1 MKLTNDCKN
10 IFIDN
15 SEFKDYFEQ
24 VQGNVDSIEILAQ
37 YNCCENLEIS
47 SQANLKNKVIPIA
60 ISSSLCVNPLEYY
73 LNFALKNSILDVI
86 PQRAYI
92 FDGANFCCS
101 DFNFVKSGLIEEEIL
116 NGLDLDCSTTYSIYY
131 IQRGEHITNDELY
144 GTSETDD
151 VFNIGSDFE
160 EQRQLLESI
169 AGNIEFGGVK
179 SFEDLPTEA
188 SENLH
193 HFTKEFGTFNGKSLL
208 GYFSDFFIAS
218 GLSPAHARQFLT
230 PIYRN
235 GLFIVCVEKCGSKR
249 VIIGCKSRVFD
260 FLEMGDDIFLDSNLT
275 AIDSEIYE
283 SLSSRLTVTYSL
295 VNNLEFITTD
305 ITEGIEFDISNDSLE
320 IRELI
325 YIDETTFKVIFNVL
339 ETISENTIIKLFIH
353 SEILNTNDNTSYTVI
368 YFDEFLEP
376 IETIYLPNFNN
387 DFIQSLE
394 NSVSV
399 NFGLF
404 ENTML
409 NSLIDGIYRITVI
422 VHLVNGTT
430 IIWYNCIFVN
440 CTTPCLLA
448 KFMVD
453 NIGTDIATELAM
465 IHHSLVQADN
475 CPCICDD
482 MCESFE
488 YLWSHLSNTQI
499 PSGCGC

>member
-15 SEFKDYFEQ
+15 SEFKEYFEQ
-24 VQGNVDSIEILAQ
+24 VNVDSIEILAQ

-60 ISSSLCVNPLEYY
+60 ISSSLCVNPLEYH
-73 LNFALKNSILDVI
+73 LKFTQKNSIEI
-86 PQRAYI
+86 SESAFI
-92 FDGANFCCS
+92 FDGADFCCS
-101 DFNFVKSGLIEEEIL
+101 DFNFVKSDLTEEEIL
-116 NGLDLDCSTTYSIYY
+116 NGLVLDSFATYSIYY
-131 IQRGEHITNDELY
+131 IQRGEHIANDELY
-144 GTSETDD
+144 GASETDD

-169 AGNIEFGGVK
+169 VGSVEFGGVK
-179 SFEDLPTEA
+179 SFEDLPTEEGEYYA
-188 SENLH
+188 
-193 HFTKEFGTFNGKSLL
+193 KEFGTFNGKSLL
-208 GYFSDFFIAS
+208 GYFYEFFIDS
-218 GLSPAHARQFLT
+218 GLSGINAKHFLE

-249 VIIGCKSRVFD
+249 VIIGGKAKVFNL
-260 FLEMGDDIFLDSNLT
+260 LETVGDDIFLDSNLT

-295 VNNLEFITTD
+295 INNLEFITTD

-339 ETISENTIIKLFIH
+339 ETTSENTVIKLFIH

-368 YFDEFLEP
+368 HFDEFLQH
-376 IETIYLPNFNN
+376 IETTYLPNFNS

-409 NSLIDGIYRITVI
+409 DSLIDGIYRITVI
-422 VHLVNGTT
+422 IHLVNGTT

-448 KFMVD
+448 EFMVD

-488 YLWSHLSNTQI
+488 YLWTHLSNTQI
-499 PSGCGC
+499 PSGCEC

>member
-24 VQGNVDSIEILAQ
+24 VNVDSIEILAQ

-47 SQANLKNKVIPIA
+47 SQANLKNKVVPIA
-60 ISSSLCVNPLEYY
+60 TSSSSACVNPLEYY
-73 LNFALKNSILDVI
+73 LRFIYKYGAINALET
-86 PQRAYI
+86 AFI

-101 DFNFVKSGLIEEEIL
+101 DYSVVFLD
-116 NGLDLDCSTTYSIYY
+116 NGTASYYFIQLGDNIQAYDLFGAS
-131 IQRGEHITNDELY
+131 Q
-144 GTSETDD
+144 TDD

-160 EQRQLLESI
+160 EQRQLLENI
-169 AGNIEFGGVK
+169 AGSTYSGFGDVK

-188 SENLH
+188 GNYYA
-193 HFTKEFGTFNGKSLL
+193 KEFGTFNGKSLL
-208 GYFSDFFIAS
+208 GYFSEFFTAVGWVELEIDN
-218 GLSPAHARQFLT
+218 FLESLYKEGFY
-230 PIYRN
+230 I
-235 GLFIVCVEKCGSKR
+235 ICVEMGGKKRLVIGSKR
-249 VIIGCKSRVFD
+249 GVFD
-260 FLEMGDDIFLDSNLT
+260 FLNLEDEMFNDVHLT

-283 SLSSRLTVTYSL
+283 SLSSSSSSRLTITYSL
-295 VNNLEFITTD
+295 INNLEFITTD

-320 IRELI
+320 IIELT
-325 YIDETTFKVIFNVL
+325 YINETTFQVIFNVL
-339 ETISENTIIKLFIH
+339 ETTFENTIIKLFIH

-368 YFDEFLEP
+368 HLDEFLEI
-376 IETIYLPNFNN
+376 IEIIYLPNFNN
-387 DFIQSLE
+387 DFIQFLE

-409 NSLIDGIYRITVI
+409 DSLIDGIYRITVI
-422 VHLVNGTT
+422 VHLANGTT

-465 IHHSLVQADN
+465 IHHSLLQADN

>member
-24 VQGNVDSIEILAQ
+24 VNVDSIEILAQ

-60 ISSSLCVNPLEYY
+60 TSSSLCINPLEYH
-73 LNFALKNSILDVI
+73 LKFTQKNSIDI
-86 PQRAYI
+86 SESAFI
-92 FDGANFCCS
+92 FDGADFCCS
-101 DFNFVKSGLIEEEIL
+101 DFNFVKSDLTEEEIL
-116 NGLDLDCSTTYSIYY
+116 NGLVLDSFATYSIYY
-131 IQRGEHITNDELY
+131 IQRGEFIANDELY
-144 GTSETDD
+144 GASETDD

-169 AGNIEFGGVK
+169 TGSVEFGGVK
-179 SFEDLPTEA
+179 SFEDLPTEEGEYYA
-188 SENLH
+188 
-193 HFTKEFGTFNGKSLL
+193 KEFGTFNGKSLL
-208 GYFSDFFIAS
+208 GYFYEFFIDS
-218 GLSPAHARQFLT
+218 GLSGQSARHFLER
-230 PIYRN
+230 IYRR
-235 GLFIVCVEKCGSKR
+235 GLFIVCVEKCGIKR
-249 VIIGCKSRVFD
+249 VIIGGKDKVFE
-260 FLEMGDDIFLDSNLT
+260 LMETVGDDNFLDSNLT

-283 SLSSRLTVTYSL
+283 SLSSRLTITYSL
-295 VNNLEFITTD
+295 INNLEFITTD

-339 ETISENTIIKLFIH
+339 ETTSENTIIKLLIH

-368 YFDEFLEP
+368 HFDEFLEP
-376 IETIYLPNFNN
+376 IEIIYLPNFNN

-422 VHLVNGTT
+422 IHLVNGTT

-499 PSGCGC
+499 PSGCDC